1 MCKCSTC
8 SREVW
13 FKTFSQQI
21 VCVHPTNPPEI
32 PHFFGHFP
40 GHQGCFFY
48 GFPHIPGTSTAFL
61 HLCGIFIQNIYPQ
74 IICVHSADALELP
87 HFPGTF
93 TQTPCKN
100 AVHVLG
106 RHRKPKK
113 KQPWCPGKC
122 AKKCGS
128 SRASPGCIQR
138 IWWVN
143 VLNKYVTHM

>member
-1 MCKCSTC
+1 MSSGSVVQDISPPNCLCTSCKS
-8 SREVW
+8 SRNSI
-13 FKTFSQQI
+13 FFLTF
-21 VCVHPTNPPEI
+21 PWT
-32 PHFFGHFP
+32 P
-40 GHQGCFFY
+40 GLFFY

-74 IICVHSADALELP
+74 IICVHPADALELL

-106 RHRKPKK
+106 RHIKRKK

-122 AKKCGS
+122 AKKMWKFQSIPRVYTKNFVGKC
-128 SRASPGCIQR
+128 P
-138 IWWVN
+138 
-143 VLNKYVTHM
+143 K